1 MSVALSFSEIVGQ
14 HAELLPARTVMSM
27 FSAGSGSGCGCTAA
41 APAAAAPTGTAA
53 GTSAPGV
60 TGGAGG
66 PAMGTASFY
75 DNWFYTEGDTTIN
88 VIGGAGGAG
97 GAVSGAAPAA
107 GTAG

>member
-1 MSVALSFSEIVGQ
+1 MSVALSFAEIDSQ
-14 HAELLPARTVMSM
+14 RAELLPARTVMSM

-41 APAAAAPTGTAA
+41 AAPTGTAA

-66 PAMGTASFY
+66 MGEGTASFY

-97 GAVSGAAPAA
+97 GAVSGAAPAT